1 MSPDELTGLMTRAE
15 ILDQLKNALA
25 LASQQNQP
33 LTAVYVDC
41 HHLLRINNEYGHVA
55 GDELIRIVG
64 DVVNESAQ
72 GIPSAA
78 SGRVGGDEFILILPG
93 LSPEQA
99 LEVAETVRGGVE
111 SRPLTITRDGQS
123 IDVPVSVS
131 IGVAYFPDEAVSLT
145 DEELVRRAYEAL
157 LRAKVAG
164 GNTVCVYSEIE
175 EHDPLTHTLKRAGI
189 LARFAEARE
198 QADAARSSAS
208 IINLDID
215 EFDSINQQY
224 GRYTGDEVLRRV
236 GHVLASNFK
245 ELGFVGRYAG
255 DEFVILLPEARAETA
270 FVLAEEVRRAI
281 QDTPVEVRV
290 GEQKASLTV
299 HVSGGVAEYPTD
311 GGDWESLFRRSDEA
325 MFRAKRL
332 GRNRICLPVS
342 SQMVTKT
349 SHYTQTQ
356 LEKLSD
362 LAKKTGKTEAHLL
375 REGLDD
381 LLRKYEV

>member
-1 MSPDELTGLMTRAE
+1 MAPDELTGLMTRAE

-33 LTAVYVDC
+33 LAAVYVDC

-55 GDELIRIVG
+55 GDEFIRIVG
-64 DVVNESAQ
+64 EVLRESVREV
-72 GIPSAA
+72 GLAA

-93 LSPEQA
+93 LSLEQA

-111 SRPLTITRDGQS
+111 RRPLTITRGGHAS
-123 IDVPVSVS
+123 DVGVSVS
-131 IGVAYFPDEAVSLT
+131 VGVACFPDEAVSLT
-145 DEELVRRAYEAL
+145 DEELMRRAYDAL
-157 LRAKVAG
+157 LRAKEAG
-164 GNTVCVYSEIE
+164 GNTVRVYSEIE
-175 EHDPLTHTLKRAGI
+175 ERDPLTNTLKRAGI
-189 LARFAEARE
+189 QARFAQARE
-198 QADAARSSAS
+198 QADAARASAS

-236 GHVLASNFK
+236 GHVLSSNFK
-245 ELGFVGRYAG
+245 EMGFVGRYAG

-290 GEQKASLTV
+290 GEQKTSLTV
-299 HVSGGVAEYPTD
+299 HVSGGVAEYPSD

-332 GRNRICLPVS
+332 GRNRICLPIS

-356 LEKLSD
+356 LEKLAD

-381 LLRKYEV
+381 LLRKYE